1 MALIHNYPYRKS
13 NKMTFSLKT
22 WGTPQVLEN
31 KQHLNYQKT
40 VTIRAKWSNLKILI
54 PLALTRILK

>member
-22 WGTPQVLEN
+22 WGIPQVLGN
-31 KQHLNYQKT
+31 KPHSNYQKT
-40 VTIRAKWSNLKILI
+40 VTIWVKWSNLKILI